1 MEHRK
6 GKGGGKGEI
15 GKWEG
20 RRLIGRGRTGVDIIL
35 YRRKGERR
43 EVEKR
48 KGKPKKGG
56 KENEKNKNRR
66 EERRE
71 QVSCGGGG
79 GRNQ

>member
-48 KGKPKKGG
+48 KGKPKGG